1 MVNSKRRKKKQDAK
15 RTPRYYMI
23 ITDYRNSTFKT
34 DHGKFVIKKAE
45 AISILE
51 LWRSEIIE
59 GITHLF
65 YKKKFAS

>member
-1 MVNSKRRKKKQDAK
+1 MKSKKEKEDAK

-34 DHGKFVIKKAE
+34 DHRKFVIKKAE

-51 LWRSEIIE
+51 LWKSEIIK